1 MLRELFEQKVVFPGH
16 YIALSSVVS
25 LPGSDCV
32 VEVLFLGMDLSH
44 AEDGIF
50 PLIGRE
56 VTACGGI
63 DDPCASV
70 QRTTLNDSLRLRL
83 RRRSGSEP
91 PRRVAKRRGHGLIP
105 AEPLQS

>member
-32 VEVLFLGMDLSH
+32 VEVLFLSMDLSQ

-56 VTACGGI
+56 VLRQAVCTLAKALAGQNHHHAN
-63 DDPCASV
+63 ASIGSCM
-70 QRTTLNDSLRLRL
+70 LFLDSKA
-83 RRRSGSEP
+83 
-91 PRRVAKRRGHGLIP
+91 VVY
-105 AEPLQS
+105 